1 MERIRRKIKNNK
13 ILYKV
18 GYPIVFAA
26 RYIRGVYLQIG
37 WFYIKILLRKIHI
50 IKYDQVLGELEDQ
63 YKGQHKRIFVVA
75 TGPSLRIE
83 DLEWLEKN
91 QEISISFNGIFKM
104 FDKVDWRPDYY
115 VMDDYWL
122 YRSYKKKKFD
132 IQFEK
137 FAKNKVIL
145 SEPMK
150 KELDYDYDTKK
161 IGFVPMC
168 YYDHWF
174 TNKSERYNY
183 SRDLKNGHYDLY
195 TVTNL
200 AINLADYMGVEEV
213 YLLGVDCSFASGAL
227 HCGEAEENQEKKN
240 IEKLLEQENAQRR
253 GYHELH
259 KRITPNGIRIYNAT
273 RGGLLEEFERVDM
286 DKLIEQSN

>member
-1 MERIRRKIKNNK
+1 MKSIKTIIKDNK
-13 ILYKV
+13 TLYKL
-18 GYPIVFAA
+18 GYPVVYGL
-26 RYIRGVYLQIG
+26 RYINGVWLRTLY
-37 WFYIKILLRKIHI
+37 FKIRAFLRRMGIL
-50 IKYDQVLGELEDQ
+50 KYDEILKSMEEQ

-75 TGPSLRIE
+75 TGPSLRME

-91 QEISISFNGIFKM
+91 HEISISFNGIFKM
-104 FDKVDWRPDYY
+104 LDKVSWRPDYY

-122 YRSYKKKKFD
+122 YRTYKKNNF
-132 IQFEK
+132 QVRFENY
-137 FAKNKVIL
+137 AKEKVIL

-259 KRITPNGIRIYNAT
+259 KRIKPNGIRIYNAT

-286 DKLIEQSN
+286 DKLMEQSN